1 MQVIKTP
8 QKSSLFKRILAG
20 QLILALACPSAGFVY
35 AAGPT
40 PLSVTGDV
48 SVQGES
54 AALQNLGRAVQ
65 SPDARSSNLPSRNTP
80 QTQGAFVLPDMGD
93 PGGDSLSRMDE
104 KKYGEMI
111 MRQIRPDADYSN
123 DLPIYDFLNQMERRL
138 LQAAK
143 RLQLGG
149 ANEQGSGAYNFEV
162 FAVKDSSINAFALP
176 GGFIG
181 FHTGLLVSAET
192 DSEVASVMG
201 HETGHVLQRHLARQM
216 DKQSTNTMIALAGI
230 LLGALAASRNPG
242 AASGLM
248 QGGQALAV
256 NNQLSYSRDAERE
269 ADRIGFQILAASGY
283 DVNGAPGFFQRLQK
297 ATGIMDSGV
306 PSYVRTHPLTT
317 DRIADMQDRA
327 RNIANRNVP
336 TAVEFYFIKAR
347 ARMEQSGNSSQMY
360 DLRNTFD
367 SLSKQSSPGKQMEGF
382 YGLALVAQKQGKFD
396 QASSYLQQ
404 ARNLANSASAPG
416 SPIQRQSLSL
426 DITASELALA
436 KGKGDEALQ
445 IAQATLKAFPQSYA
459 AGAAMMNAY
468 LKLGRTNDAITWL
481 KARTRL
487 QPNEVVWWAML
498 SNAYDQAK
506 NVPMRHYA
514 LGEKYALEGAWP
526 SAIEQLKIARSSGG
540 ADFYQASSI
549 DARLREMQKQYQEEL
564 KEQGKN
570 MPS

>member
-1 MQVIKTP
+1 MQVIKTS
-8 QKSSLFKRILAG
+8 QKSSLFRRILAG
-20 QLILALACPSAGFVY
+20 QLILALACPSAGLVY

-40 PLSVTGDV
+40 PSSATGDV

-111 MRQIRPDADYSN
+111 MRQIRPDTDYSN

-149 ANEQGSGAYNFEV
+149 ADEQGSGAYNFEV

-216 DKQSTNTMIALAGI
+216 DKQTTNMMIALAGMV
-230 LLGALAASRNPG
+230 LGALAASRNPG

-336 TAVEFYFIKAR
+336 TSVEFYFIKAR

-360 DLRNTFD
+360 DLKNTFEG
-367 SLSKQSSPGKQMEGF
+367 LSKQSSPGKQMEGF
-382 YGLALVAQKQGKFD
+382 YGLSLVAQKQGKFD
-396 QASSYLQQ
+396 QASGYLQQ

-436 KGKGDEALQ
+436 RGKGDEALQ
-445 IAQATLKAFPQSYA
+445 IAQTTLKAYPQSYA

-487 QPNEVVWWAML
+487 QPNEVVWWTML

-549 DARLREMQKQYQEEL
+549 DARLREMQKQYREEL

>member
-1 MQVIKTP
+1 M
-8 QKSSLFKRILAG
+8 
-20 QLILALACPSAGFVY
+20 LALAWPSAGLVY

-40 PLSVTGDV
+40 SSSTTGDV
-48 SVQGES
+48 TVKGDS

-65 SPDARSSNLPSRNTP
+65 SPDARSSNLPARSTP
-80 QTQGAFVLPDMGD
+80 QNQSNFILPDMGD

-111 MRQIRPDADYSN
+111 MRQIRPDPDYSN

-138 LQAAK
+138 LEAAK

-181 FHTGLLVSAET
+181 FHTGLLVSAES

-216 DKQSTNTMIALAGI
+216 DKQTTNTMIALAGI

-248 QGGQALAV
+248 QGGQAVAV

-327 RNIANRNVP
+327 RNISNGNVS

-347 ARMEQSGNSSQMY
+347 ARMEQSGSSSQMY
-360 DLRNTFD
+360 DLKNTFEG
-367 SLSKQSSPGKQMEGF
+367 LSKQSPAGKQMEGV
-382 YGLALVAQKQGKFD
+382 YGLALVAQKQGKID
-396 QASSYLQQ
+396 QASTYLQQ
-404 ARNLANSASAPG
+404 ARNLANSASAPA
-416 SPIQRQSLSL
+416 SPLQRQSLSL
-426 DITASELALA
+426 DITSSELALA
-436 KGKGDEALQ
+436 KGKNEEALQ
-445 IAQATLKAFPQSYA
+445 IAQSTLKAYPQSYA

-468 LKLGRTNDAITWL
+468 LKLGRTNDAIVWL

-487 QPNEVVWWAML
+487 QPNEVVWWTML

-526 SAIEQLKIARSSGG
+526 SAIEQLKIARSSGS

>member
-1 MQVIKTP
+1 
-8 QKSSLFKRILAG
+8 
-20 QLILALACPSAGFVY
+20 
-35 AAGPT
+35 
-40 PLSVTGDV
+40 
-48 SVQGES
+48 
-54 AALQNLGRAVQ
+54 
-65 SPDARSSNLPSRNTP
+65 
-80 QTQGAFVLPDMGD
+80 
-93 PGGDSLSRMDE
+93 
-104 KKYGEMI
+104 
-111 MRQIRPDADYSN
+111 
-123 DLPIYDFLNQMERRL
+123 
-138 LQAAK
+138 
-143 RLQLGG
+143 
-149 ANEQGSGAYNFEV
+149 
-162 FAVKDSSINAFALP
+162 
-176 GGFIG
+176 
-181 FHTGLLVSAET
+181 
-192 DSEVASVMG
+192 
-201 HETGHVLQRHLARQM
+201 M
-216 DKQSTNTMIALAGI
+216 DKQTTNTMIALAGI

-248 QGGQALAV
+248 QGGQAVAV

-347 ARMEQSGNSSQMY
+347 ARMEQSGSSSQMY
-360 DLRNTFD
+360 DLKNTFE
-367 SLSKQSSPGKQMEGF
+367 SLSKQSAPGKQMEGF
-382 YGLALVAQKQGKFD
+382 YGLSLVALKQGKFD
-396 QASSYLQQ
+396 QATGYLQQ
-404 ARNLANSASAPG
+404 ARNLANSVSAPG
-416 SPIQRQSLSL
+416 SPILRQSLSL
-426 DITASELALA
+426 DITTSELALA
-436 KGKGDEALQ
+436 RRKGDEALQ

-487 QPNEVVWWAML
+487 QPNEVVWWSML

-526 SAIEQLKIARSSGG
+526 SAIEQLKIARSSSG

-549 DARLREMQKQYQEEL
+549 DARLREMQREYQDEL

>member
-1 MQVIKTP
+1 MKVIKTSH
-8 QKSSLFKRILAG
+8 KSSFFRRILAG
-20 QLILALACPSAGFVY
+20 QLILALAWPSAGFVY
-35 AAGPT
+35 AAGPSST
-40 PLSVTGDV
+40 PVAGDV
-48 SVQGES
+48 SVQGDS

-65 SPDARSSNLPSRNTP
+65 SPDARSSNLPPRNTAV
-80 QTQGAFVLPDMGD
+80 TQPAFVLPDMGD
-93 PGGDSLSRMDE
+93 PGGDTLSRMDE

-111 MRQIRPDADYSN
+111 MRQIRPDPEYSN

-143 RLQLGG
+143 KLQLGG

-181 FHTGLLVSAET
+181 FHTGLITSAES

-216 DKQSTNTMIALAGI
+216 DKQATNTMIAIAGM
-230 LLGALAASRNPG
+230 LLGALAASRNPS
-242 AASGLM
+242 AAAGLM

-269 ADRIGFQILAASGY
+269 ADRIGFQILSASGY

-297 ATGIMDSGV
+297 ATGIMDNGI
-306 PSYVRTHPLTT
+306 PAYVRTHPLTT

-327 RNIANRNVP
+327 RNIPNRNVP
-336 TAVEFYFIKAR
+336 TAIEFYFVKAR

-360 DLRNTFD
+360 DLKNTFE
-367 SLSKQSSPGKQMEGF
+367 SLSKQSAPGKQMEGF

-436 KGKGDEALQ
+436 KGKSDEALQ
-445 IAQATLKAFPQSYA
+445 IAQATLKAYPQSYA

-468 LKLGRTNDAITWL
+468 LKLGRTNDAIAWL
-481 KARTRL
+481 KARTRV
-487 QPNEVVWWAML
+487 QPNEIVWWSML

-506 NVPMRHYA
+506 NIPMRHYA

-540 ADFYQASSI
+540 ADFYQGSSI
-549 DARLREMQKQYQEEL
+549 DARIREMQRQYQEEL

>member
-1 MQVIKTP
+1 M
-8 QKSSLFKRILAG
+8 AC
-20 QLILALACPSAGFVY
+20 QLILAISCNGAL
-35 AAGPT
+35 AAGT
-40 PLSVTGDV
+40 ASVAPAGDV
-48 SVQGES
+48 SVQGDS

-65 SPDARSSNLPSRNTP
+65 SPDARSANLPTRNAPPIQPT
-80 QTQGAFVLPDMGD
+80 FILPDMGD

-111 MRQIRPDADYSN
+111 MRQIRPDPDYSN

-143 RLQLGG
+143 KLQLGG

-181 FHTGLLVSAET
+181 FHTGLLVSAES

-216 DKQSTNTMIALAGI
+216 DKQTTNTMIAIAGI
-230 LLGALAASRNPG
+230 LLGALAASKNPG

-248 QGGQALAV
+248 QGGQAVAV

-297 ATGIMDSGV
+297 ATGIMDNGV
-306 PSYVRTHPLTT
+306 PAYVRTHPLTT

-327 RNIANRNVP
+327 RNEPNRNVA

-347 ARMEQSGNSSQMY
+347 ARMEQSGSSSGMY
-360 DLRNTFD
+360 DLKNTFE
-367 SLSKQSSPGKQMEGF
+367 SLSKQANAGKQMEGF
-382 YGLALVAQKQGKFD
+382 YGLALIAQKQGRID
-396 QASSYLQQ
+396 QAIGYLAQ

-416 SPIQRQSLSL
+416 SPLIRQSLSL
-426 DITASELALA
+426 DITSSELALA
-436 KGKGDEALQ
+436 KGKNEEALQ
-445 IAQATLKAFPQSYA
+445 IAQATLKAFPKSYA

-468 LKLGRTNDAITWL
+468 LKLGRANDAIAWL
-481 KARTRL
+481 KARTRA
-487 QPNEVVWWAML
+487 QPNEVVWWTLL

-526 SAIEQLKIARSSGG
+526 SAIEQLKIARASGA
-540 ADFYQASSI
+540 ADFYQGSSI

>member
-1 MQVIKTP
+1 MKVLKTLEKP
-8 QKSSLFKRILAG
+8 SIFKRILVL
-20 QLILALACPSAGFVY
+20 QLTLALACPSAGMLH
-35 AAGPT
+35 AAGLVPPT
-40 PLSVTGDV
+40 MAGDV

-54 AALQNLGRAVQ
+54 AAVQNLGRIVQ
-65 SPDARSSNLPSRNTP
+65 SPDARSANLPARNVIQP
-80 QTQGAFVLPDMGD
+80 QTGFVLPDMGD
-93 PGGDSLSRMDE
+93 PGGDSLSRLDE

-123 DLPIYDFLNQMERRL
+123 DLPLYDYLNQMEQRL

-143 RLQLGG
+143 KLQLGG

-216 DKQSTNTMIALAGI
+216 DRQTTNTMIALAGI

-248 QGGQALAV
+248 QGGQAIAV

-283 DVNGAPGFFQRLQK
+283 DVNGAPSFFQRLQK

-327 RNIANRNVP
+327 RNISNRNVP

-347 ARMEQSGNSSQMY
+347 ARMEQSGGSSQMF
-360 DLRNTFD
+360 DLKNTFEG
-367 SLSKQSSPGKQMEGF
+367 LSKQSAPSKQMEGF
-382 YGLALVAQKQGKFD
+382 YGLALVAQKQGKLD
-396 QASSYLQQ
+396 QAASYLQQ
-404 ARNLANSASAPG
+404 ARNLANSASATG
-416 SPIQRQSLSL
+416 SPVQRQSLSL
-426 DITASELALA
+426 DTTASELALA
-436 KGKGDEALQ
+436 RGKGEEALQ
-445 IAQATLKAFPQSYA
+445 IAQGTLKAFPQSYA

-487 QPNEVVWWAML
+487 QPNEVVWWSML

-506 NVPMRHYA
+506 NVPLRHYA

-549 DARLREMQKQYQEEL
+549 DARLREIQKQYQEEL
-564 KEQGKN
+564 KEQGKK

>member
-1 MQVIKTP
+1 MQAMKTP
-8 QKSSLFKRILAG
+8 QKLSLFKRILTC
-20 QLILALACPSAGFVY
+20 QLILALALPSTGFVY

-40 PLSVTGDV
+40 SSVVSGGV

-65 SPDARSSNLPSRNTP
+65 SPDARSANLPSRNAP
-80 QTQGAFVLPDMGD
+80 LTQPTFVLPDMGD
-93 PGGDSLSRMDE
+93 PGGDSLSRLDE

-111 MRQIRPDADYSN
+111 MRQIRPDPDYSN
-123 DLPIYDFLNQMERRL
+123 DLPIYDYLNHMERRL
-138 LQAAK
+138 LEAAK

-149 ANEQGSGAYNFEV
+149 ANEQGSGTYNFEV

-181 FHTGLLVSAET
+181 FHTGLLVSAES

-216 DKQSTNTMIALAGI
+216 DRQTTNTMIALAGM

-242 AASGLM
+242 AAAGLM
-248 QGGQALAV
+248 QGGQAVAV

-327 RNIANRNVP
+327 RNVGNRNVP

-347 ARMEQSGNSSQMY
+347 ARLEQSGSSSQMY
-360 DLRNTFD
+360 DLKNTFD
-367 SLSKQSSPGKQMEGF
+367 GLSKQTNPAKQMEGV
-382 YGLALVAQKQGKFD
+382 YGLALVAQKQGKLD
-396 QASSYLQQ
+396 QASAYLQQ
-404 ARNLANSASAPG
+404 SRNLANSSSAPG

-426 DITASELALA
+426 DITSSELALA
-436 KGKGDEALQ
+436 KGKNGEALQ
-445 IAQATLKAFPQSYA
+445 IAQATLRAYPQSYA

-481 KARTRL
+481 KARTRV
-487 QPNEVVWWAML
+487 QPNEVVWWTML

-549 DARLREMQKQYQEEL
+549 DARIREMQKQYQEEL

-570 MPS
+570 MPG

>member
-1 MQVIKTP
+1 M
-8 QKSSLFKRILAG
+8 AC
-20 QLILALACPSAGFVY
+20 QLILAMSCQSAV
-35 AAGPT
+35 AAGTASIAPA
-40 PLSVTGDV
+40 GDV

-65 SPDARSSNLPSRNTP
+65 SPDARSANLPTRNAPPIQPT
-80 QTQGAFVLPDMGD
+80 FILPDMGD
-93 PGGDSLSRMDE
+93 PGGDTLSRMDE

-111 MRQIRPDADYSN
+111 MRQIRPDPDYSN

-143 RLQLGG
+143 KLQLGG

-181 FHTGLLVSAET
+181 FHTGLLVSAES

-216 DKQSTNTMIALAGI
+216 DKQTTNTMIALAGI

-248 QGGQALAV
+248 QGGQAVAV

-297 ATGIMDSGV
+297 ATGIMDNGV

-317 DRIADMQDRA
+317 DRIADMQDRE
-327 RNIANRNVP
+327 RNEPKRNVSS
-336 TAVEFYFIKAR
+336 AVEFYFIKAR
-347 ARMEQSGNSSQMY
+347 ARMEQSGSSSGMY
-360 DLRNTFD
+360 DLKNTFE
-367 SLSKQSSPGKQMEGF
+367 SLSKQANPGKQMEGF
-382 YGLALVAQKQGKFD
+382 YGLALIAQKQGRID
-396 QASSYLQQ
+396 QAIGYLSQ
-404 ARNLANSASAPG
+404 ARNLANSTSAPG
-416 SPIQRQSLSL
+416 SPLIRQSLSL
-426 DITASELALA
+426 DITSSELALA
-436 KGKGDEALQ
+436 KGKNEEALQ

-468 LKLGRTNDAITWL
+468 LKLGRTNDAIAWL
-481 KARTRL
+481 KARTRA
-487 QPNEVVWWAML
+487 QPNEVVWWTLL

-526 SAIEQLKIARSSGG
+526 SAIEQLKIARASGA
-540 ADFYQASSI
+540 ADFYQGSSI

>member
-1 MQVIKTP
+1 MR
-8 QKSSLFKRILAG
+8 KSSEKSSIFRRILAG
-20 QLILALACPSAGFVY
+20 QLILALAWPSAGFVY
-35 AAGPT
+35 AAG
-40 PLSVTGDV
+40 SASSAVVGDV
-48 SVQGES
+48 SVQGDS

-65 SPDARSSNLPSRNTP
+65 SPDARSSNLPTRNTSQSQP
-80 QTQGAFVLPDMGD
+80 SFVLPDMGD
-93 PGGDSLSRMDE
+93 PGGDALSRLDE

-111 MRQIRPDADYSN
+111 MRQIRPDPDYSN

-138 LQAAK
+138 LQSAK

-181 FHTGLLVSAET
+181 FHTGLLTSAES

-216 DKQSTNTMIALAGI
+216 DQQTTNTMIALAGMI
-230 LLGALAASRNPG
+230 LGALAASRNPG

-297 ATGIMDSGV
+297 ATGIMDNGV

-327 RNIANRNVP
+327 RNISNKNVP

-347 ARMEQSGNSSQMY
+347 ARMEQSGTSSGMY
-360 DLRNTFD
+360 DLKNQFE

-382 YGLALVAQKQGKFD
+382 YGLALIAQKQGRID
-396 QASSYLQQ
+396 QATTYLQQ
-404 ARNLANSASAPG
+404 ARNLANSAIAPG
-416 SPIQRQSLSL
+416 SPVQRQSLSL

-436 KGKGDEALQ
+436 KGKNEEALQ
-445 IAQATLKAFPQSYA
+445 LAQATLRAYPQSYA

-468 LKLGRTNDAITWL
+468 LKLGRTNDAIAWL
-481 KARTRL
+481 KARTRA

-526 SAIEQLKIARSSGG
+526 SALEQLKIARASGG
-540 ADFYQASSI
+540 ADFYQGSSI

-564 KEQGKN
+564 KEQGKSA
-570 MPS
+570 PR

>member
-1 MQVIKTP
+1 
-8 QKSSLFKRILAG
+8 LAG
-20 QLILALACPSAGFVY
+20 QLILALAWPSAGLVY

-40 PLSVTGDV
+40 SSSTTGDV
-48 SVQGES
+48 SVKGDS
-54 AALQNLGRAVQ
+54 AALQNLGRAIQ
-65 SPDARSSNLPSRNTP
+65 SPDARSSNLPARSTP
-80 QTQGAFVLPDMGD
+80 QNQSNFILPDMGD

-111 MRQIRPDADYSN
+111 MRQIRPDPDYSN

-138 LQAAK
+138 LEAAK

-181 FHTGLLVSAET
+181 FHTGLLVSAES

-216 DKQSTNTMIALAGI
+216 DKQTTNTMIALAGI

-248 QGGQALAV
+248 QGGQAVAV

-327 RNIANRNVP
+327 RNISNGNVS

-347 ARMEQSGNSSQMY
+347 ARMEQSGSSSQMY
-360 DLRNTFD
+360 DLKNTFEG
-367 SLSKQSSPGKQMEGF
+367 LSKQSPVGKQMEGV
-382 YGLALVAQKQGKFD
+382 YGLALVAQKQGKID
-396 QASSYLQQ
+396 QASTYLQQ
-404 ARNLANSASAPG
+404 ARNLANSTSAPG

-426 DITASELALA
+426 DITFSELALA
-436 KGKGDEALQ
+436 KGKNEEALQ
-445 IAQATLKAFPQSYA
+445 IAQSTLKAYPQSYA
-459 AGAAMMNAY
+459 AGVAMMNAY
-468 LKLGRTNDAITWL
+468 LKLGRTNDAIVWL

-487 QPNEVVWWAML
+487 QPNEVVWWTML
-498 SNAYDQAK
+498 SSAYDQAK

-526 SAIEQLKIARSSGG
+526 SAIEQLKIARSSGS

>member
-1 MQVIKTP
+1 
-8 QKSSLFKRILAG
+8 LAG
-20 QLILALACPSAGFVY
+20 QLILALAWPSAGLVY

-40 PLSVTGDV
+40 SSSTTGDV
-48 SVQGES
+48 TVKGDS

-65 SPDARSSNLPSRNTP
+65 SPDARSSNLPARSAP
-80 QTQGAFVLPDMGD
+80 QNQSNFILPDMGD

-111 MRQIRPDADYSN
+111 MRQIRPDPDYSN

-138 LQAAK
+138 LEAAK

-181 FHTGLLVSAET
+181 FHTGLLVSAES

-216 DKQSTNTMIALAGI
+216 DKQTTNTMIALAGI

-248 QGGQALAV
+248 QGGQAVAV

-327 RNIANRNVP
+327 RNISNGNVS

-347 ARMEQSGNSSQMY
+347 ARMEQSGSSSQMY
-360 DLRNTFD
+360 DLKNTFEG
-367 SLSKQSSPGKQMEGF
+367 LSKQSPAGKQMEGV
-382 YGLALVAQKQGKFD
+382 YGLALVAQKQGKID
-396 QASSYLQQ
+396 QASTYLQQ
-404 ARNLANSASAPG
+404 ARNLANSASAPA
-416 SPIQRQSLSL
+416 SPLQRQSLSL
-426 DITASELALA
+426 DITSSELALA
-436 KGKGDEALQ
+436 KGKNEEALQ
-445 IAQATLKAFPQSYA
+445 IAQSTLKAYPQSYA

-468 LKLGRTNDAITWL
+468 LKLGRTNDAIVWL

-487 QPNEVVWWAML
+487 QPNEVVWWTML
-498 SNAYDQAK
+498 SSAYDQAK

-526 SAIEQLKIARSSGG
+526 SAIEQLKIARSSGS

>member
-1 MQVIKTP
+1 MEVIKTSK
-8 QKSSLFKRILAG
+8 KSTVFKQILAAH
-20 QLILALACPSAGFVY
+20 LMLALACPSAGIVH
-35 AAGPT
+35 AAGPA
-40 PLSVTGDV
+40 PSSIMGDV
-48 SVQGES
+48 SVQGDS
-54 AALQNLGRAVQ
+54 IALKNLGWAVQ
-65 SPDARSSNLPSRNTP
+65 SPDARSSNLPSRNAP
-80 QTQGAFVLPDMGD
+80 SGQPSFVLPDMGD

-123 DLPIYDFLNQMERRL
+123 DLPIYDYLNHMERRL

-143 RLQLGG
+143 HLQLGG
-149 ANEQGSGAYNFEV
+149 TDEQGSGAYNFEV
-162 FAVKDSSINAFALP
+162 FAVKDGSINAFALP

-181 FHTGLLVSAET
+181 FNTGLLVSAET

-216 DKQSTNTMIALAGI
+216 GKQTTNTMIALAGI

-248 QGGQALAV
+248 QGGQAVAV

-347 ARMEQSGNSSQMY
+347 ARMEQSGSSSQMY
-360 DLRNTFD
+360 DLKNTFE
-367 SLSKQSSPGKQMEGF
+367 SLSKQSAPGKQMEGF
-382 YGLALVAQKQGKFD
+382 YGLSLVALKQGKFD
-396 QASSYLQQ
+396 QATGYLQQ
-404 ARNLANSASAPG
+404 ARNLANSTSASG
-416 SPIQRQSLSL
+416 SPILRQSLSL

-436 KGKGDEALQ
+436 RGKGDEALQ

-487 QPNEVVWWAML
+487 QPNEVVWWSML
-498 SNAYDQAK
+498 SSAYDQAK

-514 LGEKYALEGAWP
+514 LGEKYALQGAWP
-526 SAIEQLKIARSSGG
+526 SAIEQLKIARSSSG

-549 DARLREMQKQYQEEL
+549 DARLREMQKEYQDEL